1 MGKKENSKKLR
12 SVLAI
17 LLVVFMMLG
26 MVPEGIGQVYAA
38 DVETQGQDEQVNFF
52 SKAKNFISD
61 VGDGIADFFTGDQA
75 EPIAAFDTNSVVDA
89 DTSQGWKSLVQYTTE
104 NIGRIWTDKSVYNDS
119 VILPGIGDTGS
130 PIPITKPEE
139 SDFMVGLSALSS
151 TSNTSMTTSVPLDIV
166 LVLDV
171 SGWNE

>member
-52 SKAKNFISD
+52 SKAKNF
-61 VGDGIADFFTGDQA
+61 
-75 EPIAAFDTNSVVDA
+75 NSRC
-89 DTSQGWKSLVQYTTE
+89 
-104 NIGRIWTDKSVYNDS
+104 GRWNRGFLHGRSGRTD
-119 VILPGIGDTGS
+119 
-130 PIPITKPEE
+130 
-139 SDFMVGLSALSS
+139 SS
-151 TSNTSMTTSVPLDIV
+151 I
-166 LVLDV
+166 
-171 SGWNE
+171 